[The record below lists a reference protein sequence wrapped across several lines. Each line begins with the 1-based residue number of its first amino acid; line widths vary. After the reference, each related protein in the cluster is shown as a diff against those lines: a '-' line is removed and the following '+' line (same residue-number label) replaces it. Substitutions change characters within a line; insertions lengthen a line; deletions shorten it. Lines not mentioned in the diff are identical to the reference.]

1 MGKYTELQREA
12 YEANMQIPA
21 QHLALYTWGNVSA
34 FDKAAG
40 VFAIKP
46 SGVPYPELTPESMVI
61 VDLEGNVVE
70 GKLRPSSDTV
80 YPVIWTGSMT
90 SKTKTYCTPE
100 VKLIA
105 PETDYFTFSTAVRS
119 ALSADL

>member
-70 GKLRPSSDTV
+70 GKLRPSSDT
-80 YPVIWTGSMT
+80 PTHAVIYREFAVSSAGRTSAWGGCIFFLWNRLGRSSMT
-90 SKTKTYCTPE
+90 E
-100 VKLIA
+100 
-105 PETDYFTFSTAVRS
+105 
-119 ALSADL
+119 

>member
-34 FDKAAG
+34 FDKDAG

-46 SGVPYPELTPESMVI
+46 SGVPYPELT
-61 VDLEGNVVE
+61 
-70 GKLRPSSDTV
+70 
-80 YPVIWTGSMT
+80 
-90 SKTKTYCTPE
+90 
-100 VKLIA
+100 
-105 PETDYFTFSTAVRS
+105 
-119 ALSADL
+119 

>member
-1 MGKYTELQREA
+1 MTGYTAHGGFCRLNHRISVPDTAMTQKQMEEKFMGKYTELQREA
-12 YEANMQIPA
+12 YEANMHIPA

-70 GKLRPSSDTV
+70 GNLRPSSDT
-80 YPVIWTGSMT
+80 PTHAVI
-90 SKTKTYCTPE
+90 
-100 VKLIA
+100 
-105 PETDYFTFSTAVRS
+105 FR
-119 ALSADL
+119 